1 MELRKAA
8 CFTKGNGMKSEPSYS
23 SVEVEKDLSWAL
35 FLAIC
40 AAMLFPLWFIGYCVV
55 YTEGEVMHGM
65 FRGLTVLAG
74 LLVLIG
80 FHRRKLAAGWVVGIC
95 GALLIWQCWQIRKWA
110 IIQEEVVGIVR
121 HVQEFKREKGRF
133 PESIRGYSFNR
144 GWVKHHIMNYR
155 AEGSKF
161 SLFYFMNHSGTHYW
175 YHSDSGFGY
184 YPD

>member
-1 MELRKAA
+1 
-8 CFTKGNGMKSEPSYS
+8 MKSAPSNP
-23 SVEVEKDLSWAL
+23 SVEIEKDLSWTL

-40 AAMLFPLWFIGYCVV
+40 AGFLLPLWLVGYCVV

-80 FHRRKLAAGWVVGIC
+80 FHRRKLAAAWVAGIC
-95 GALLIWQCWQIRKWA
+95 GVLLIWQSWQIRKWA
-110 IIQEEVVGIVR
+110 IIHEDVMGLVW
-121 HVQEFKREKGRF
+121 HVQEFNRETGAF
-133 PESIRGYSFNR
+133 PESIKGYTFNR
-144 GWVKHHIMNYR
+144 AWVEHHIMNYR

-161 SLFYFMNHSGTHYW
+161 GLVYFMNDPGTSYW
-175 YHSDSGFGY
+175 YDSESGFGY